1 MVHETFRIAV
11 IGAGPRGTSVLERL
25 LAHLAPERPGA
36 EDSPP
41 RRPLDITVVEPFEPG
56 PGHVW
61 APTQSRLFL
70 MNTPALYPTVAPPRG
85 TSAAVGLT
93 FEEWRV
99 AGGDGADLTPVERRE
114 LADLRAGSYPPRA
127 LYGSYLKHVYDTV
140 ARRLAGHPSVVGFRH
155 VRAEAVS
162 LRRLGAGYAVG
173 LDAPADAGEGPA
185 GPTGASLEVDAA
197 ILAVGHVPA
206 RANPRQEA
214 AGLRAGAVGLH
225 YQEPNVP
232 NDVDWNVFPPGETL
246 LVRGLGLNFF
256 DAMAQLT
263 VGRAGEFAETGD
275 GPGRALEY
283 RASGR
288 EPLVV
293 AASRRGTPYRAKAWV
308 DAFIAPSAQLV
319 HLNFESV
326 HALAALGAPG
336 EPPGQVSFAA
346 HIWPLLHRDVLRTYF
361 ATWARTAP
369 EAFAGGA
376 GEFLVRLDAI
386 LDAPHEHGQE
396 VWRTLA
402 RALVEDAAPGVGWL
416 DVAAL
421 GHPFADRGFVDDE
434 AYRTAVL
441 EYLEEDARS
450 SARGEDDPL
459 KMAIATLNLGRMVVK
474 RMVAEGLVDE
484 ASRLEELQ
492 RWFEPLVEGLA
503 SGPPLQRI
511 EELAALVR
519 AGIVRFIGPDP
530 VFSLDD
536 EAGHFSA
543 SSPWVAAE
551 PTTARHMVE
560 AMMPANRVAQTRSAL
575 LSQLQA
581 DGLARPRPMLTGE
594 GEEVPGSGF
603 DVVGEP
609 YRLVDVSGVPHRA
622 VFVLGLQLSSVQWGT
637 AIAAEAGA
645 GWQDGARTLADADA
659 VAAELLRLAG
669 G

>member
-11 IGAGPRGTSVLERL
+11 IGAGPRGTSTLERL
-25 LAHLAPERPGA
+25 LDHLAGAGPEAGA
-36 EDSPP
+36 TMEP
-41 RRPLDITVVEPFEPG
+41 RRKLEISVVEPFEPG

-61 APTQSRLFL
+61 ATGQSRLFL

-85 TSAAVGLT
+85 DSGSAGLT
-93 FEEWRV
+93 FEEWRA
-99 AGGDGADLTPVERRE
+99 AGGDGAGLSPVERRE
-114 LADLRAGSYPPRA
+114 LSGLGPGSYPPRA
-127 LYGSYLKHVYDTV
+127 LYGRYLRHVYESV
-140 ARRLAGHPSVVGFRH
+140 AARLAADPHVASFRH
-155 VRAEAVS
+155 VRSEAVS
-162 LRRLGAGYAVG
+162 LQRHDAGYTLSLRDADGAESTLAAEAV
-173 LDAPADAGEGPA
+173 
-185 GPTGASLEVDAA
+185 V
-197 ILAVGHVPA
+197 LAVGHVPS
-206 RANPRQEA
+206 RPNPRQEA
-214 AGLRAGAVGLH
+214 AGRRADAVGLH

-232 NDVDWNVFPPGETL
+232 ADVEWGVFPPGEPV

-256 DAMAQLT
+256 DAVAQLT
-263 VGRAGEFAETGD
+263 VGRSGEFAPTGL
-275 GPGRALEY
+275 GPGRALAY
-283 RASGR
+283 RNSGR
-288 EPLVV
+288 EPIIV
-293 AASRRGTPYRAKAWV
+293 AASRRGTPYRAKACV

-319 HLNFESV
+319 HLSYEAV

-336 EPPGQVSFAA
+336 EPPGKVAFGA
-346 HIWPLLHRDVLRTYF
+346 HVWPLLHRDVLRTFY
-361 ATWARTAP
+361 ATWARVSP
-369 EAFAGGA
+369 EAFLGGA

-402 RALVEDAAPGVGWL
+402 RALVEESAPGIGWF
-416 DVAAL
+416 DVPAL
-421 GHPFADRGFVDDE
+421 AHPFADRGFQDDA
-434 AYRTAVL
+434 AYQASVL
-441 EYLEEDARS
+441 DYLELDAES

-459 KMAIATLNLGRMVVK
+459 KMAIAALNLGRMVVK

-484 ASRLEELQ
+484 ASHLEELQ

-511 EELAALVR
+511 EELAALAR
-519 AGIVRFIGPDP
+519 AGVVRFIGPDP

-551 PTTARHMVE
+551 PTTARYMVE
-560 AMMPANRVAQTRSAL
+560 AMMPANRVAQTRSPL
-575 LSQLQA
+575 LRQLQR

-603 DVVGEP
+603 DVVGQP
-609 YRLVDVSGVPHRA
+609 YRLVDEHGVPHRA

-645 GWQDGARTLADADA
+645 GWQDGARTLGDADA